1 MKSYLREA
9 LDPSEQMTKGERVFC
24 VAWAILIGPIA
35 HLGEVINPKGDE
47 GSLDQDHFYHD

>member
-1 MKSYLREA
+1 M
-9 LDPSEQMTKGERVFC
+9 DPSEQMTKGERVFC